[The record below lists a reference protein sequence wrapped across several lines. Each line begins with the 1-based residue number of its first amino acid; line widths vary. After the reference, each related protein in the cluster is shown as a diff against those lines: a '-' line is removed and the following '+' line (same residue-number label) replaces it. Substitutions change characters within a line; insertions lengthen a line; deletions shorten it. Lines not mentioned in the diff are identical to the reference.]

1 MLSRVANSLFWLSR
15 YIERAENLARLVD
28 VNLHKSLDSYRG
40 GPGEQRTDSWKAV
53 LYATLSETH
62 FEEYLATGGA
72 LDAGGFIALNE
83 GHPDSIRECIA
94 AARENARMVRDQI
107 TQDMWLDLNSIHLF
121 LQSDQAE
128 NLWKKDPNALFRRIV
143 DFSLLF
149 QGLCDTTTL
158 HSEGWLFVQAGRY
171 IERADKTSRILDML
185 TFSPDAPRAQ
195 MSAVLH
201 SCSAFAAFREE
212 FRGVVTLEN
221 VARFLLFSEAFP
233 RSVRFC
239 VRQLDETLHAI
250 SGAPRGG
257 FFNEPERLAGSL
269 LAQLNFSGT
278 GEVQKRG
285 IHAYIDDIQLR
296 LNEIGQAIF
305 EQYVLLPFEMDQFAH
320 GDSGSFQRL
329 QQRQQQQQQQ

>member
-28 VNLHKSLDSYRG
+28 VNLQNSLQAHH
-40 GPGEQRTDSWKAV
+40 GPGEDRVDAWRAV
-53 LYATLSETH
+53 LYATSSEAE
-62 FEEYLATGGA
+62 FESYVACGGGLDVSGFVA
-72 LDAGGFIALNE
+72 LDENC
-83 GHPDSIRECIA
+83 PDSIRTCVA
-94 AARENARMVRDQI
+94 SARENARMVRDQI
-107 TQDMWLDLNSIHLF
+107 TQDMWLELNSLHLF
-121 LQSDQAE
+121 LQSGQAE
-128 NLWKKDPNALFRRIV
+128 SLWRNDPNALFRRIV

-158 HSEGWLFVQAGRY
+158 HNEGWLFVQAGRY
-171 IERADKTSRILDML
+171 MERADKTSRILDML
-185 TFSPDAPRAQ
+185 TFSLDPPRAQ

-201 SCSAFAAFREE
+201 CCSAFAAFREE

-221 VARFLLFSEAFP
+221 VAQFLLFSEAFP

-239 VRQLDETLHAI
+239 VRQLDEMLHAI

-278 GEVQKRG
+278 GEVQTRG
-285 IHAYIDDIQLR
+285 LHAYIDDIQLR
-296 LNEIGQAIF
+296 LNKIGQAIF
-305 EQYVLLPFEMDQFAH
+305 EQYVLLPFEVDQIARA
-320 GDSGSFQRL
+320 GSMSFQW
-329 QQRQQQQQQQ
+329 QYQQQQQQQQQ